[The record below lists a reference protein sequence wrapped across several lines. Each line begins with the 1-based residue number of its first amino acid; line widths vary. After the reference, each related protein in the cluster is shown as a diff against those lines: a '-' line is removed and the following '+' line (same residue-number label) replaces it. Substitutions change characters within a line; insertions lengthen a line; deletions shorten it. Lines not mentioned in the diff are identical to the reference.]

1 MTAFY
6 VTNSSFFMLS
16 AGLNLRCCHAIF
28 IRGVSRPKD
37 QSITFWGDPDYDS
50 DHVSELRSLISA
62 EACSL

>member
-1 MTAFY
+1 MDYDPDPEF
-6 VTNSSFFMLS
+6 
-16 AGLNLRCCHAIF
+16 GLRSGFDRADFHAIF

-62 EACSL
+62 EACRL